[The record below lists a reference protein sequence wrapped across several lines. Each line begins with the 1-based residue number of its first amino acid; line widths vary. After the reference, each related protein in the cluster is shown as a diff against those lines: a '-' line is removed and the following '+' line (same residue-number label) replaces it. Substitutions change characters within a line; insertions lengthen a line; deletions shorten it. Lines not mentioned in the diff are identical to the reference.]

1 MAQPLAFR
9 RALDQPG
16 NVGNDEAPARPQTHH
31 AEIGIQ
37 RGERIVGNL
46 GTGIG
51 HGGNQGAL
59 SRVGHAQQPHIGQH
73 LEFETQ
79 LAMLALLS
87 LGRFA
92 RCAIHAG
99 FEVQIAQAALPAAGD
114 DDLLA
119 VLHQIGDE
127 LIRFGIKDQRANRHA
142 QHLVVATGAVLIRA
156 APVLAVASA
165 MQLGKPKVHQR
176 VQIDICASDDMS
188 AAPAVT
194 AIRPAK
200 GNEFLTAKRH
210 AAVAAVSGVRLDHD
224 FIDKFHGGLASL
236 KKQKTPAGEPGT
248 HAVCLVSPRR
258 GVDGALPQPGLTAA
272 ESHTSVGYN
281 RHGLPIERALHFKF
295 NAAIDQRKQG
305 VVFADADIVS
315 GVELGATLTHDDAA
329 GRDALAAIHL
339 HAESFGF

>member
-1 MAQPLAFR
+1 
-9 RALDQPG
+9 
-16 NVGNDEAPARPQTHH
+16 
-31 AEIGIQ
+31 
-37 RGERIVGNL
+37 
-46 GTGIG
+46 
-51 HGGNQGAL
+51 
-59 SRVGHAQQPHIGQH
+59 
-73 LEFETQ
+73 
-79 LAMLALLS
+79 MLALLS

-92 RCAIHAG
+92 RRAIHAG
-99 FEVQIAQAALPAAGD
+99 FEVQIAQPALPAAGD

-142 QHLVVATGAVLIRA
+142 QHLVVSTGAVLIRA
-156 APVLAVASA
+156 APVLTVAST
-165 MQLGKPKVHQR
+165 MQLGKPIVHQR
-176 VQIDICASDDMS
+176 VQIDVCASDDMS

-200 GNEFLTAKRH
+200 WNEFLTAKRH

-248 HAVCLVSPRR
+248 RAVCLVSPRR
-258 GVDGALPQPGLTAA
+258 GVDGALPQPGLTERPGSGRVAA

-295 NAAIDQRKQG
+295 NATINQRKQG

-339 HAESFGF
+339 HAQSFGF